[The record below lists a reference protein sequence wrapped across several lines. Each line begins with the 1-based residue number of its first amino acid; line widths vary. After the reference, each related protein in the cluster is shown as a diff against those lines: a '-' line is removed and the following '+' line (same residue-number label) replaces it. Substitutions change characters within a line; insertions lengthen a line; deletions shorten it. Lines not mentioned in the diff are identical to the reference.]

1 MDAFKE
7 LSFILQWFLNIQSSA
22 VWSSLIPDSEEQ
34 VQSFAHKTHRAA
46 HQMQSFDVRCVE
58 GHVEPSW
65 MLHFG
70 EAGTS
75 VAYVPSLLNVRCS
88 LRSCVNHSGPFW
100 WDGVQSCSQQQ
111 KENEEFQRSG
121 RLLIN
126 FIIWEQMLT
135 VVYSGGLQG
144 FWSVSIFQLLLPCLA
159 RVWLQPAGLHPD
171 VGLGQAWRKLE
182 VRVFSLESGSGCRP
196 HVDLQISCWFSW
208 TVKQQGEGKWIKKKE
223 ETVL

>member
-1 MDAFKE
+1 
-7 LSFILQWFLNIQSSA
+7 
-22 VWSSLIPDSEEQ
+22 
-34 VQSFAHKTHRAA
+34 
-46 HQMQSFDVRCVE
+46 MQSFDVRCLE

-75 VAYVPSLLNVRCS
+75 MAYVPSLLSVRCS

-144 FWSVSIFQLLLPCLA
+144 LWSVSFFQLLLPYLA
-159 RVWLQPAGLHPD
+159 RVWLQPAGLHTGFWKSMKKTWD
-171 VGLGQAWRKLE
+171 QGFFIRKQFMLLTSHWLTNFPTDSVE
-182 VRVFSLESGSGCRP
+182 QLNNKGKESESR
-196 HVDLQISCWFSW
+196 
-208 TVKQQGEGKWIKKKE
+208 KE
-223 ETVL
+223 EKQFCSML